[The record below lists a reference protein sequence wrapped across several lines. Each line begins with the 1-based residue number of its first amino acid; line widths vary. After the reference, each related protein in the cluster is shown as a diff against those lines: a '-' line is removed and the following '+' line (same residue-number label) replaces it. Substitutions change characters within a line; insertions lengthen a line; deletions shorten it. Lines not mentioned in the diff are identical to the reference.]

1 MSQLFSSS
9 DQSIRA
15 SASASVLPMN
25 IQLISFRIEWFDFL
39 EVQGTLKSFLTPQFK
54 SINSSVL
61 SLLYGPTLTSIRDY
75 RKKIIAL
82 TCLPGEALQISEKRS
97 EAKGKGGKERYTHL
111 NTEFQKITRSY
122 KKALLSDQ
130 CKEIEKNNRMG
141 KTSRKLKIPRGYFR
155 QRWAQ

>member
-61 SLLYGPTLTSIRDY
+61 SFLYGPTLTSIRDY

-130 CKEIEKNNRMG
+130 CKEIEKNKKIGRLE
-141 KTSRKLKIPRGYFR
+141 TSSRKLEIPREHFM
-155 QRWAQ
+155 